1 MLESR
6 HSNTNSLSLEKST
19 PKQQLNI
26 KDTIIDANNRLNE
39 MFPSFNPFSSE
50 FSLGSRLIDIYPSY
64 ISFHFITQSNEESR
78 KVHFCKLNEI
88 IFQMLINSNMAVLVS
103 DTSINV
109 TSTEAEL
116 FTIRYGINQATQL
129 SNIKYIII
137 VTDSMHTAKSIFDSL
152 IHLFQI
158 QLSNIFKELR
168 KFFKKKINTIL
179 SNFETVLVATT
190 GLFTD

>member
-6 HSNTNSLSLEKST
+6 HSNTNSLSLEKLTS
-19 PKQQLNI
+19 KQKLNI

-116 FTIRYGINQATQL
+116 FTIRYSINQATQL

-137 VTDSMHTAKSIFDSL
+137 VTDSMHTTKSIFDSL

-168 KFFKKKINTIL
+168 KFF
-179 SNFETVLVATT
+179 
-190 GLFTD
+190 